1 MKSGPIRR
9 LIAAA
14 GLITLIPL
22 ALSLFQGSV
31 TLVDAAQRGV
41 LTLVAVIV
49 ANRIASAGV
58 RVMAQ
63 SMDREAQAVT
73 NRRSTD
79 VAG

>member
-31 TLVDAAQRGV
+31 TLVDAAQRGA